1 LKKYL
6 LKRLF
11 SVASCHNVGIL
22 RQINSF
28 VLNILKLFCYITSI
42 GTVIFNSRQNVNKT
56 TTPVAVK
63 MSPRE
68 NPAKCLRTLLQISKK
83 SVLAQIKQKEFHLF
97 EVFT

>member
-1 LKKYL
+1 MTL
-6 LKRLF
+6 LPRRSKIEKIF
-11 SVASCHNVGIL
+11 IEAAIFCFASCHNVGIL

-83 SVLAQIKQKEFHLF
+83 SVLAQI
-97 EVFT
+97 